1 MSPADGN
8 ADGST
13 PRRSRGKA
21 PGREGHCGGTGPQA
35 RKKPPQ
41 PQERAPRGREWALA
55 LARGREQWAVQGGFP
70 PGKPSGWRDGPP
82 PLSASSPP
90 SPGWTPGKALPP
102 VCRPSRTRCRPGAG
116 QGGGGQDSQWG
127 RRESFPSSTLRRRGI
142 SSPRAGR
149 GRLWRGPVLRH
160 SGIAWRTR
168 SSWRPPNGDFG
179 NPQKASSKNKVPR
192 CLRARS
198 GVPPQ
203 ASSPGGNG
211 PCKRGAGENE
221 PHSGREGI
229 RPGGRQFHPPGAPRR
244 QKAWGAPPGVPQ
256 GARSCGC
263 ASAAPQCRPAHWPSP
278 SWPPRPCS
286 PPGVPVGRIG

>member
-8 ADGST
+8 ADGPT

-21 PGREGHCGGTGPQA
+21 PGREGHCGGTTPQA

-168 SSWRPPNGDFG
+168 FSWRPPKGDFA

-192 CLRARS
+192 CLRGEKGS
-198 GVPPQ
+198 P
-203 ASSPGGNG
+203 SPGKQPGREW
-211 PCKRGAGENE
+211 PLQKRGRG
-221 PHSGREGI
+221 
-229 RPGGRQFHPPGAPRR
+229 
-244 QKAWGAPPGVPQ
+244 K
-256 GARSCGC
+256 
-263 ASAAPQCRPAHWPSP
+263 
-278 SWPPRPCS
+278 
-286 PPGVPVGRIG
+286 

>member
-1 MSPADGN
+1 MSPANGN
-8 ADGST
+8 ADGPT

-21 PGREGHCGGTGPQA
+21 PGREGHCGGTAPQA

-41 PQERAPRGREWALA
+41 PQERAPRGREWA

-168 SSWRPPNGDFG
+168 FSWRPPKGDFA

-192 CLRARS
+192 CLRGEKGS
-198 GVPPQ
+198 P
-203 ASSPGGNG
+203 SPGKQPGREW
-211 PCKRGAGENE
+211 PLQKRGRG
-221 PHSGREGI
+221 
-229 RPGGRQFHPPGAPRR
+229 
-244 QKAWGAPPGVPQ
+244 K
-256 GARSCGC
+256 
-263 ASAAPQCRPAHWPSP
+263 
-278 SWPPRPCS
+278 
-286 PPGVPVGRIG
+286 